1 MMSSLLTVCFIAGFA
16 FAQSAGEVVSLTLI
30 NADTDQPI
38 GELSDGAVLN
48 FSELGTNNLSVV
60 ANTNPAT
67 VGSVRFSLDDRE
79 NYQTESNAPYAI
91 AGDEVGPDYN
101 PWTPAVGEHTLT
113 VTPYSEAG
121 GQGEAGTVLTVR
133 FSVAD
138 ASVDAATP
146 AEAETEDAAATPAE
160 VETTEAETE
169 DATAGAETPAETATT
184 EPTAEEVTPVEPA
197 PAEAAPTETA
207 PTETAPTEVTP
218 EEPVTEAQTE
228 PAQPATPEPVVPE
241 VAPTEAQT
249 DTAQAPAAPAVPA
262 LQNVQRTRYQVLPV
276 DGSGV
281 RGSVLVSDYGFEEA
295 VVVILLSGTQAGG
308 VHPAHFHLGDCGSGG
323 EIVVPLE
330 NVSGRSG
337 LSVTTTDAFYEDIVS
352 GDHYLNIHLSP
363 DSMDVIV
370 ACGEVGQ

>member
-1 MMSSLLTVCFIAGFA
+1 MFFVRITSSLLTICFITGLA
-16 FAQSAGEVVSLTLI
+16 FAQSAGEVTSLTLI
-30 NADTDQPI
+30 NADTDRPI

-67 VGSVRFSLDDRE
+67 VGSVRFSLDARE

-91 AGDEVGPDYN
+91 AGDEAGPDYN
-101 PWTPAVGEHTLT
+101 PWTPAVGEHVLT

-121 GQGEAGTVLTVR
+121 GQGEAGTALTVR

-138 ASVDAATP
+138 ASVDAA
-146 AEAETEDAAATPAE
+146 EAETEDAAA
-160 VETTEAETE
+160 ET
-169 DATAGAETPAETATT
+169 ETPAETATT

-197 PAEAAPTETA
+197 PAEAAPETA
-207 PTETAPTEVTP
+207 PTETTPTETTPTETTP
-218 EEPVTEAQTE
+218 EEPVTETQTE

-241 VAPTEAQT
+241 VTPAETQT
-249 DTAQAPAAPAVPA
+249 DTAQVPAAPAVSA

-281 RGSVLVSDYGFEEA
+281 RGSVLVSDYGFEGA

-337 LSVTTTDAFYEDIVS
+337 LSVTTTDASYEDIVG